1 MPDDSLERKGS
12 SENRNAIWK
21 TYNWFKILQAT
32 EMKTRNQFQAC
43 LGGSARLLPLLL
55 NRVTTSFYNLA

>member
-1 MPDDSLERKGS
+1 
-12 SENRNAIWK
+12 
-21 TYNWFKILQAT
+21 
-32 EMKTRNQFQAC
+32 